1 MTSKIKLNE
10 VVLTSPNGL
19 VEKIVNLTDGGD
31 VYVNGLKLVNQ
42 ELTTPIL
49 KGETTLQKVV
59 RKTEATN
66 KIGSYEVTKVITVS
80 GTTPVLKFTVG
91 CDIYDGFSIEVLA
104 CGINNDVNSFST
116 KKVWLGGRGNS
127 ACSVT
132 QVQDLSW
139 SGGTNQSASI
149 TCVPIGN
156 DAVGVYFAS
165 QNASICSYMVNIKV
179 CGSEFTFVEN

>member
-1 MTSKIKLNE
+1 MSKIETKQITLVSE
-10 VVLTSPNGL
+10 NGL
-19 VEKIVNLTDGGD
+19 VEKNINLTNDGD

-66 KIGSYEVTKVITVS
+66 KIGSYEVTKVISVS
-80 GTTPVLKFTVG
+80 GTTPILKFTVG
-91 CDIYDGFSIEVLA
+91 CDLYDGFSIEVLA
-104 CGINNDVNSFST
+104 CGINNDISSFSA
-116 KKVWLGGRGNS
+116 KKVWLGGRANV

-139 SGGTNQSASI
+139 SGGTSQSASI

-156 DAVGVYFAS
+156 TAVGVYFAS
-165 QNASICSYMVNIKV
+165 QNASVCSYMVNIKV